1 MIELFTRLVTKSL
14 WVRRERLLISVIA
27 VMLGAAMVTS
37 LLTISLDIRE
47 KMGQELRSYGAN
59 LVVLPGE
66 GEYIDQFNATH
77 SSIIGSVPILYFKV
91 EVNKKKIEF
100 AGADLEAAKKMNPWW
115 HVEGVLPEQ
124 EEVLSG
130 INAANKLGLRTGDML
145 SIGEKSFKVSG
156 ILDTGTSDDN
166 RIFIPMETAER
177 ISGKSGATLVLVSV
191 LGDIDD
197 VIKYLENKNYKVK
210 KIRQV
215 AESEKALLD
224 KARRFRSHPFNLNQ
238 KERTRF
244 RRENIG
250 LVFQQFHMIPHLT
263 ALENVMIAQYF
274 HSIEDEGEAK
284 EALVHVGMEHRLH
297 HMPSQ
302 LSGGEQQRVC
312 IAMALINQPQ
322 IILADEP
329 TGNLDKKNEEAV
341 LDIFRELHSEGRTIV
356 IVTHNPEIGEIG
368 DKIIQ
373 ISHGE
378 VKY

>member
-1 MIELFTRLVTKSL
+1 MRGKGLIKMIIAKNLVKKYDNTFALKDASFTIEKGEWANIMGPSGSGKTT
-14 WVRRERLLISVIA
+14 LLNLIGCLDSPTS
-27 VMLGAAMVTS
+27 GS
-37 LLTISLDIRE
+37 LL
-47 KMGQELRSYGAN
+47 
-59 LVVLPGE
+59 
-66 GEYIDQFNATH
+66 
-77 SSIIGSVPILYFKV
+77 
-91 EVNKKKIEF
+91 VNGIEIT
-100 AGADLEAAKKMNPWW
+100 K
-115 HVEGVLPEQ
+115 
-124 EEVLSG
+124 
-130 INAANKLGLRTGDML
+130 
-145 SIGEKSFKVSG
+145 
-156 ILDTGTSDDN
+156 
-166 RIFIPMETAER
+166 
-177 ISGKSGATLVLVSV
+177 
-191 LGDIDD
+191 
-197 VIKYLENKNYKVK
+197 
-210 KIRQV
+210 
-215 AESEKALLD
+215 
-224 KARRFRSHPFNLNQ
+224 LNQ
-238 KERTRF
+238 KDRTRF

-274 HSIEDEGEAK
+274 HSIEDEKEAK

-312 IAMALINQPQ
+312 IARALINQPQ

-341 LDIFRELHSEGRTIV
+341 LDIFRDLHSEGRTIV